1 MNATTIWVVL
11 VVYIAIGTMI
21 ALISRRGMGEGLT
34 EYFLANRGVSGLI
47 AAGTYSATSYSAF
60 MTIGLAGLV
69 YKGGVGALGFEL
81 LYLSGM
87 LLVVF
92 FGPRIWLAGK
102 KYGYI
107 TPYEMLADR
116 FKSKHI
122 AIISAIVALL
132 FLVPYAAVQLMG
144 VGYLMEGLTG
154 GSIAFMTGVIF
165 ATVLA
170 VFWALIAGMRSV
182 AWTDTLMAILMLVAT
197 LLCLFAVVNNG
208 LGGYVNMFATLEK
221 DLAAYMTVPGPG
233 YFTFGTF
240 LSMSLPWFFF
250 SLATPHVTQRLYI
263 NKNMKSMQTMLKA
276 FLAFGAIYTMAAV
289 LWGFSA
295 KILIPSL
302 QNPDMATPTLLSMPM
317 VPTWV
322 AVLLMVGIVAACIST
337 IDSILLCLSS
347 LVSKDIYSNLV
358 SNVSERSQLIL
369 GQVCII
375 ILAVAFM
382 LFASLKLDLIGVLSV
397 ASSAGLLVT
406 VPTIFGAFFWK
417 RGTAAGAISSIVL
430 GACLSLYMQYAG
442 VTFLGLGAGIWTL
455 VLSTVVFVVVSLL
468 TQPPTEKAE
477 EFIGYLDKALAE
489 KNAI

>member
-1 MNATTIWVVL
+1 MNATIIWIVLLAYIVFGTIV
-11 VVYIAIGTMI
+11 
-21 ALISRRGMGEGLT
+21 ALISKKGMGEGLT
-34 EYFLANRGVSGLI
+34 EYFLANRGVGGLV
-47 AAGTYSATSYSAF
+47 AAGTYSATVYSAF

-81 LYLSGM
+81 LYLSGL

-92 FGPRIWLAGK
+92 FGPRFWLAGK
-102 KYGYI
+102 KYDYI
-107 TPYEMLADR
+107 TPYELLADR

-122 AIISAIVALL
+122 AIISAIAALI

-144 VGYLMEGLTG
+144 VGYLMEGLSG
-154 GSIAFMTGVIF
+154 GTIAFMTGVIF

-170 VFWALIAGMRSV
+170 VVWALIAGMRSV
-182 AWTDTLMAILMLVAT
+182 AWTDSLMAIVMLVTT
-197 LLCLFAVVNNG
+197 LLCLFFVVNHG
-208 LGGYVNMFATLEK
+208 LGGYVNLFATLEA
-221 DLAAYMTVPGPG
+221 DLAEYMTVPGPG
-233 YFTFGTF
+233 FFTFGAF
-240 LSMSLPWFFF
+240 LSLSLPWFFF

-263 NKNMKSMQTMLKA
+263 NKSMKSLRTMIKA

-295 KILIPSL
+295 KILLPPL
-302 QNPDMATPTLLSMPM
+302 QNPDMATPTLLSMPFM
-317 VPTWV
+317 PKWV
-322 AVLLMVGIVAACIST
+322 ALLLMVGIVAACIST

-347 LVSKDIYSNLV
+347 LISRDIYHNLV
-358 SNVSERSQLIL
+358 PEASERSQLIL
-369 GQVCII
+369 GQACII

-382 LFASLKLDLIGVLSV
+382 LFASMKLDLIGVLSV

-406 VPTIFGAFFWK
+406 VPTIFAAFFWK

-430 GACLSLYMQYAG
+430 GACLSLYMQFAG

>member
-1 MNATTIWVVL
+1 MSATTIW
-11 VVYIAIGTMI
+11 I
-21 ALISRRGMGEGLT
+21 ALIVYIVFGTIIAFISKRGMREGLT
-34 EYFLANRGVSGLI
+34 EYFLANRGVSGI
-47 AAGTYSATSYSAF
+47 VAAGTYSATSYSAF
-60 MTIGLAGLV
+60 MTIGLAGLI
-69 YKGGVGALGFEL
+69 YTGGVGALGFEL

-92 FGPRIWLAGK
+92 FGPRLWLAGK

-122 AIISAIVALL
+122 AIVSAIVALI
-132 FLVPYAAVQLMG
+132 FLIPYSAVQLMG
-144 VGYLMEGLTG
+144 VGYLMEGLSG

-182 AWTDTLMAILMLVAT
+182 AYTDTLMAVVMLTAT

-208 LGGYVNMFATLEK
+208 LGGFVNMFETLER
-221 DLAAYMTVPGPG
+221 DLAVYMTVPGPG
-233 YFTFGTF
+233 YFTFGAF
-240 LSMSLPWFFF
+240 ISLSLPWFFF

-263 NKNMKSMQTMLKA
+263 NKNMKSMQIMLKA
-276 FLAFGAIYTMAAV
+276 FLAFGAIYTLAAV

-295 KILIPSL
+295 KILVPSL
-302 QNPDMATPTLLSMPM
+302 QNPDMATPTLLSLPV

-322 AVLLMVGIVAACIST
+322 AVLLLVGIVAACIST
-337 IDSILLCLSS
+337 IDSIMLCLSS

-358 SNVSERSQLIL
+358 DNASERTQLYL
-369 GQVCII
+369 GQGCII
-375 ILAVAFM
+375 ILAIAFA

-397 ASSAGLLVT
+397 ASSAGLLST
-406 VPTIFGAFFWK
+406 VPTIFAAFFWK
-417 RGTAAGAISSIVL
+417 RGTAAGAISSIVV
-430 GACLSLYMQYAG
+430 GACSSLYMQYAG
-442 VTFLGLGAGIWTL
+442 ITILGIGAGVWTL
-455 VLSTVVFVVVSLL
+455 VITAVVFIVVSLL

-477 EFIGYLDKALAE
+477 EFIGDIEQALAE